1 MDRPGNAQN
10 TVAGA
15 LGTTNGQPG
24 PKTETTAGEDVWDEE
39 RLEKAMARLKE
50 MHIQV
55 CLCSD
60 RRCSNTDVVLNQL
73 RNLRTTVP
81 RLLEPLTK
89 KQPSRMPTL
98 LLTP

>member
-1 MDRPGNAQN
+1 VHFIELAMDRPGNAQN

-24 PKTETTAGEDVWDEE
+24 PKTEATASEDVWDEE

-55 CLCSD
+55 CLCSN
-60 RRCSNTDVVLNQL
+60 RCY
-73 RNLRTTVP
+73 
-81 RLLEPLTK
+81 
-89 KQPSRMPTL
+89 PSTSVNY
-98 LLTP
+98 